1 MSNEILKDKA
11 KSVRKRIF
19 NFKTKSG
26 IGHLASC
33 LSNVDILVSL
43 YCDEKIKFSLL
54 DKIMLKMLL

>member
-1 MSNEILKDKA
+1 MNVSSLQLEKIS
-11 KSVRKRIF
+11 KSVRRRIF

-43 YCDEKIKFSLL
+43 YNDDSTLFNHEE
-54 DKIMLKMLL
+54 